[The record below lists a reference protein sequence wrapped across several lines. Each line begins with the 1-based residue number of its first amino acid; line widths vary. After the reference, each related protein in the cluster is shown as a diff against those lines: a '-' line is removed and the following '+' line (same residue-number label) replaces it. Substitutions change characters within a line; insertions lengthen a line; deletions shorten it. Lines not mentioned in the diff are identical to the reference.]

1 MKIILASVG
10 RQHESY
16 IQQGVQDFSGRIEKY
31 YRTEWLLIPSPKNAA
46 LMDEKTLKLQE
57 AKIILQQIE
66 DQDFLVLLDERGRQI
81 SSPELA
87 KLIQQKA
94 NDSTKRLMFLIGGA
108 YGVDT
113 SVVERSNFTWSLS
126 KLVFPHML
134 VRLMLAE
141 QIYRACT
148 ILRNEK
154 YHHS

>member
-1 MKIILASVG
+1 MRIILASVG
-10 RQHESY
+10 RQHENY
-16 IQQGVQDFSGRIEKY
+16 IQQGVQDFTGRIEKY
-31 YRTEWLLIPSPKNAA
+31 FRTEWLLIPVPKNAA

-57 AKIILQQIE
+57 AKIILQQVE
-66 DQDFLVLLDERGRQI
+66 DQDFLVLLDERGKQL

-87 KLIQQKA
+87 NLIQQKA
-94 NDSTKRLMFLIGGA
+94 NDSTKRVIFLIGGA
-108 YGVDT
+108 YGADL
-113 SVVERSNFTWSLS
+113 SVMQRANFTWSLS

-134 VRLMLAE
+134 VRLVLAE